1 MSPVYGQHERW
12 LKDHKAKLRNAEGKE
27 EKDQLNK
34 QGAKRRI
41 TNGSTTEALLK
52 MMAGQPQGVILHA
65 DEVAGAFDAIGK
77 YNKGAQGGHSDSA
90 VFLQMYESR
99 PFNLDR
105 KDEDRSVAVERAHGS
120 LIGGVQPA
128 VLSGMAGSLTSNG
141 MLQRSLIAVMT
152 VSLYGDPCED
162 SYGREIYHAVVGHI
176 LRLGDFGNDELVV
189 VGTSEVGR
197 AMIEEGNRGRVK
209 IMNDPTLSDVA
220 KSILGKTTGHIAR
233 IALWLH
239 MTEWALQNYQ
249 ATEVLE
255 CDPVGVPEVVSI
267 ECFARAARLWWRFC
281 WPTLLHVYDGAGLGS
296 SIVND
301 ARNVGAYILGHEEKF
316 GQPFTAR
323 AFRGVRAFEGP
334 TGIGRLFAAL
344 DQLVERRWLTVVERQ
359 TNGSP
364 VYRVDERVWTL
375 FGDKL
380 RAA

>member
-1 MSPVYGQHERW
+1 
-12 LKDHKAKLRNAEGKE
+12 LRSAESKE
-27 EKDQLNK
+27 EKDRLNI

-105 KDEDRSVAVERAHGS
+105 KDEGRSVAVERAHGS

-162 SYGREIYHAVVGHI
+162 SYGREIYHAIVGEI
-176 LRLGDFGNDELVV
+176 LRLGDFGGDECVI
-189 VGTSEVGR
+189 VGTPDVGR
-197 AMIEEGNRGRVK
+197 AMIEEGNRGRGL

-239 MTEWALQNYQ
+239 ITEWAMENYEM
-249 ATEVLE
+249 TEVLG
-255 CDPVGVPEVVSI
+255 CDPVGVPECVDINCV
-267 ECFARAARLWWRFC
+267 ARAARLWWNFC
-281 WPTLLHVYDGAGLGS
+281 WPTLRHVYDGAGLGS

-301 ARNVGAYILGHEEKF
+301 ARQLGAYILGHEEKL
-316 GQPFTAR
+316 GQPFTTR
-323 AFRGVRAFEGP
+323 MFRGIRAFEGP
-334 TGIGRLFAAL
+334 AGIARLFTAL
-344 DQLVERRWLTVVERQ
+344 DHLVERRWLTVVERQ
-359 TNGSP
+359 SSGSP
-364 VYRVDERVWTL
+364 VYRVDDRVWSL
-375 FGDKL
+375 FVDKL